1 MPTVP
6 TSFVPQVA
14 PQGGGDIG
22 QFQAPQVAVAENLA
36 AAQQVRF
43 GAAMTAAGNQMFRLG
58 SAIQDGIDEAQTK
71 AADIAFLQQANAI
84 LRGQQ
89 GYLRTSGKDAETA
102 YASTR
107 DALSQAG
114 QSALDS
120 LQNDTQKAMFKT
132 PLARN
137 MMSFQSQALDHRDRE
152 VKVFYANESNVRAEQ
167 YIALAIDDYKNR
179 GSSVGNY
186 EVYRGVAINE
196 LQQAALAQGIPRE
209 SAQFKALTQK
219 VETQLAAG
227 VVNRLML
234 DNEYEQAYEWIN
246 AQRKAGN
253 LELKAGEAL
262 IEAVDANRDRYLIFE
277 YAKNIRRYGRVG
289 LVTEH
294 QLNDER
300 NRPEDLRAALGIA
313 EDNIKDPGIREG
325 VRAQLRTDFAQ
336 EDALER
342 QEYNTNLDRI
352 EQFLAIPGNTVEK
365 VQPSLWARVK
375 PTDQNRFL
383 AAELQQDE
391 LGVMEELARDPAV
404 LTRDYLEK
412 NRGRM
417 TRQTYIKL
425 LGDLSAPDKIIAAT
439 LDADQVEATFLANG
453 MTKLAN
459 PKTDNQKNESLRLR
473 NMFKQ
478 QIDDMQSRL
487 QRQLTRTEKQEVIDQ
502 VILQYNEV
510 VYEPDWIFDNEVRV
524 MDLTPEQMET
534 VYVKVNGVKVN
545 LASIPQ
551 SWIADTALPAFR
563 AQGQNKPTMQQIAE
577 LWLGLGKPG
586 KPNQ

>member
-36 AAQQVRF
+36 AAQQVRL
-43 GAAMTAAGNQMFRLG
+43 GGAMTAAGNQVFRLG

-89 GYLRTSGKDAETA
+89 GYLRMSGKDAETA

-179 GSSVGNY
+179 ASSVGNY

-234 DNEYEQAYEWIN
+234 DNEYEEAYDWVN

-253 LELKAGEAL
+253 LTLKEGEAL
-262 IEAVDANRDRYLIFE
+262 IQTVDANRDRYLIFE

-289 LVTEH
+289 LTTEW
-294 QLNDER
+294 QLNDET
-300 NRPEDLRAALGIA
+300 NRPEDLRGALGIA
-313 EDNIKDPGIREG
+313 EDRIKDPGIRKG
-325 VRAQLRTDFAQ
+325 VEAQLRTDFAQ
-336 EDALER
+336 EDALAR
-342 QEYNTNLDRI
+342 QEYNTNVDRI

-365 VQPSLWARVK
+365 VPPSLWARLK
-375 PTDQNRFL
+375 PTDQTRFL
-383 AAELQQDE
+383 AADLQQDE

-459 PKTDNQKNESLRLR
+459 PKTDAEKNESLTLR
-473 NMFKQ
+473 NLYKQ
-478 QIDDMQSRL
+478 QIDDMQNGL
-487 QRQLTRTEKQEVIDQ
+487 KRQLTRTEKQQVMDQ
-502 VILQYNEV
+502 VILQYNEE
-510 VYEPDWIFDNEVRV
+510 VYEPD
-524 MDLTPEQMET
+524 
-534 VYVKVNGVKVN
+534 
-545 LASIPQ
+545 
-551 SWIADTALPAFR
+551 
-563 AQGQNKPTMQQIAE
+563 
-577 LWLGLGKPG
+577 
-586 KPNQ
+586 

>member
-36 AAQQVRF
+36 AAQQVRL
-43 GAAMTAAGNQMFRLG
+43 GGAMTAAGNQVFRLG

-89 GYLRTSGKDAETA
+89 GYLRMSGKDAETA

-179 GSSVGNY
+179 ASSVGNY

-234 DNEYEQAYEWIN
+234 DNEYEEAYDWVN

-253 LELKAGEAL
+253 LTLKEGEAL
-262 IEAVDANRDRYLIFE
+262 IQTVDANRDRYLIFE
-277 YAKNIRRYGRVG
+277 YAKNIRRHGRVG
-289 LVTEH
+289 LTTEW
-294 QLNDER
+294 QLNDET
-300 NRPEDLRAALGIA
+300 NRPEDLRGALGIA
-313 EDNIKDPGIREG
+313 EDRIKDPGIRKG
-325 VRAQLRTDFAQ
+325 VEAQLRTDFAQ
-336 EDALER
+336 EDALAR
-342 QEYNTNLDRI
+342 QEYNTNVDRI

-365 VQPSLWARVK
+365 VPPSLWARLK
-375 PTDQNRFL
+375 PTDQTRFL
-383 AAELQQDE
+383 AADLQQDE

-459 PKTDNQKNESLRLR
+459 PKTDAEKNESLTLR
-473 NMFKQ
+473 NLYKQ
-478 QIDDMQSRL
+478 QIDDMQNGL
-487 QRQLTRTEKQEVIDQ
+487 KRQLTRTEKQQVMDQ
-502 VILQYNEV
+502 VILQYNEE
-510 VYEPDWIFDNEVRV
+510 VYEPDWFFDNRVRAGT
-524 MDLTPEQMET
+524 LTPAQMQT
-534 VYVKVNGVKVN
+534 VYVKVDGVKVN
-545 LASIPQ
+545 VASIPQ
-551 SWIADTALPAFR
+551 DWMSGVALPEFR
-563 AQGQNKPTMQQIAE
+563 KAGVTNPTMKQIAE
-577 LWLGLGKPG
+577 YWLRKGKPT
-586 KPNQ
+586 Q

>member
-36 AAQQVRF
+36 AAQQVRL
-43 GAAMTAAGNQMFRLG
+43 GGAMTAAGNQVFRLG

-89 GYLRTSGKDAETA
+89 GYLRMSGKDAETA

-179 GSSVGNY
+179 ASSVGNY

-234 DNEYEQAYEWIN
+234 DNEYEEAYDWVN

-253 LELKAGEAL
+253 LTLKEGEAL
-262 IEAVDANRDRYLIFE
+262 IQTVDANRDRYLIFE

-289 LVTEH
+289 LTTEW
-294 QLNDER
+294 QLNDET
-300 NRPEDLRAALGIA
+300 NRPEDLRGALGIA
-313 EDNIKDPGIREG
+313 EDRIKDPGIRKG
-325 VRAQLRTDFAQ
+325 VEAQLRTDFAQ
-336 EDALER
+336 EAALQQ
-342 QEYNTNLDRI
+342 QEYNALKDSI
-352 EQFLAIPGNTVEK
+352 EQFLAIPGNTPEMIDLNIFN
-365 VQPSLWARVK
+365 SLS
-375 PTDQNRFL
+375 PTDQQFFLEADRKKNDL
-383 AAELQQDE
+383 AAE
-391 LGVMEELARDPAV
+391 EELARNPGR
-404 LTRDYLEK
+404 LTREWLEAH
-412 NRGRM
+412 RRDF
-417 TRQTYIKL
+417 TRKTYIKY
-425 LGDLSAPDKIIAAT
+425 LGDLNDPAKIGDASLEADQLNAT
-439 LDADQVEATFLANG
+439 LIRNNLE
-453 MTKLAN
+453 KLAN
-459 PKTDNQKNESLRLR
+459 PKSDTSRTESLQLR
-473 NMFKQ
+473 DMLKT
-478 QIDDMQSRL
+478 QID
-487 QRQLTRTEKQEVIDQ
+487 QRQTELRRQLSRSEKQILMDQ
-502 VILQYNEV
+502 VIMQYG
-510 VYEPDWIFDNEVRV
+510 
-524 MDLTPEQMET
+524 ET
-534 VYVKVNGVKVN
+534 VYQRDWFFDNAYRAGTVKPEDVRTMYVKVDGVKVD
-545 LASIPQ
+545 LWRIPQ
-551 SWIADTALPAFR
+551 SWVAGTALPAFR
-563 AQGQNKPTMQQIAE
+563 AEGQNYPTMKQIAD
-577 LWLGLGKPG
+577 LWLRQGKPSE
-586 KPNQ
+586 

>member
-43 GAAMTAAGNQMFRLG
+43 GGAMTAAGNQVFRLG
-58 SAIQDGIDEAQTK
+58 SAIQDGIDEAQAK
-71 AADIAFLQQANAI
+71 AADIAFLQQANEI

-89 GYLRTSGKDAETA
+89 GYLRISGKDAESQ

-179 GSSVGNY
+179 ASSVGNY

-196 LQQAALAQGIPRE
+196 LQQSALAQGIPRE

-234 DNEYEQAYEWIN
+234 DNEYQEAYDWVN

-289 LVTEH
+289 LTTEW
-294 QLNDER
+294 QLNDET

-313 EDNIKDPGIREG
+313 EDRIKDPGIRKG
-325 VRAQLRTDFAQ
+325 VEAQLRTDFAQ
-336 EDALER
+336 EDALAR
-342 QEYNTNLDRI
+342 QEYNTNVDRI

-365 VQPSLWARVK
+365 VPPSLWARLR
-375 PTDQNRFL
+375 PTDQTRFL
-383 AAELQQDE
+383 AADLQQDE

-453 MTKLAN
+453 MTQLAN
-459 PKTDNQKNESLRLR
+459 PKTDAEKNESLTLR
-473 NMFKQ
+473 NLYKQ
-478 QIDDMQSRL
+478 QIDDMQNGL
-487 QRQLTRTEKQEVIDQ
+487 KRQLTRTEKQKVMDQ
-502 VILQYNEV
+502 VILQYNEK
-510 VYEPDWIFDNEVRV
+510 VYEPDWIFDNELRAGT
-524 MDLTPEQMET
+524 LTPEQMQT
-534 VYVKVNGVKVN
+534 VYVKVGAAKVN

-551 SWIADTALPAFR
+551 EWVSGVALPEFR
-563 AQGQNKPTMQQIAE
+563 KAGVTNPTMKQIAE
-577 LWLGLGKPG
+577 YWLRKGKPS
-586 KPNQ
+586 Q